1 MNRLVRKFPLPI
13 LFLIFATAAIPAFA
27 QASGAPEPNYEVMLH
42 LIHGS
47 DGGQSEKL
55 PKRLSDISKQ
65 LRDEFPYSGFRVA
78 DTYVGRIG
86 KSGAFYYKSISDI
99 FGQPAGGAPSFLE
112 WSIAA
117 SRTASNPQQNML
129 QLQTF
134 RFGARVPVQMGGP
147 SNEPGRP
154 ATAIS
159 YESVGVN
166 MDGTGIKI
174 GTPTLIGTL
183 SLPKTSGTIFLV
195 LTVSP
200 VES

>member
-13 LFLIFATAAIPAFA
+13 LFLIFAAAAIPAFA
-27 QASGAPEPNYEVMLH
+27 QASGAPEPNYEVVLH
-42 LIHGS
+42 LVHGS

-65 LRDEFPYSGFRVA
+65 LRDEFPYTSYRVS

-86 KSGAFYYKSISDI
+86 KNGAFHYKSISDI
-99 FGQPAGGAPSFLE
+99 FGQPAGGPPSFLE
-112 WSIAA
+112 WSIVA
-117 SRTASNPQQNML
+117 SRTASGPQDML
-129 QLQTF
+129 QMQAF
-134 RFGARVPVQMGGP
+134 RFGARIPVQTGGP
-147 SNEPGRP
+147 APETGKPMQFVN
-154 ATAIS
+154 
-159 YESVGVN
+159 YEQVGIN
-166 MDGTGIKI
+166 MDGTGMRI